1 MMHSLYYEPSSK
13 FFVTFAVHER
23 ENNYDPFVLTSI
35 ENMILGLHDFL
46 KKKKEAQQCT
56 TDGEI
61 ALELLSS
68 LGRLRGDGS
77 EHKLISIINWWK
89 I

>member
-1 MMHSLYYEPSSK
+1 MHSLYYEPDTW

-23 ENNYDPFVLTSI
+23 ENNYDPFMLTSI
-35 ENMILGLHDFL
+35 GNTTLELHDFL
-46 KKKKEAQQCT
+46 EKKKEAHQCS

-61 ALELLSS
+61 ASELLSS
-68 LGRLRGDGS
+68 LNKLRGDGYKYKS
-77 EHKLISIINWWK
+77 ISIINWWK